1 MDESSPATPSQC
13 AAMGEPSSLFS
24 ATSAAASAP
33 DAALQIYTSPSPQ
46 LQLYDMIFSL
56 VKPLALKAAVN
67 LNIPDIIAT
76 HGGGERCSLSVED
89 IASHIAAS
97 APCNTNMNMKAPH
110 LEYLFRLLRYL
121 ASYNV
126 FTETSH
132 VGGAV
137 EFKRYR
143 YGLTALS
150 KLLTAQNEYSC
161 VPQLFAATS
170 NVHWTGLQH
179 LHETVMEGC
188 PAFSK
193 AFGMNA
199 WDYFRTNPQ
208 ENENF
213 NRALA
218 SDTRAVMASVVK
230 AYDDGFKNLNTVVDV
245 AGGTGLAIS
254 MIVEA
259 HPHIRG
265 INLDLPHVIDIS
277 PALPGVEHVRGNM
290 FEHIPPADA
299 VFLKSVLHDWKD
311 EQCVE
316 ILKTCHQ
323 ATPGNG
329 KVIIFD
335 LIIEEEVGCVQQMRL
350 RSDIEMMV
358 FTDGGKERTEDEFK
372 KIFHLAGY
380 RRYIITKL
388 PSSPFSIIEI
398 FKA

>member
-1 MDESSPATPSQC
+1 
-13 AAMGEPSSLFS
+13 MGES
-24 ATSAAASAP
+24 TAASAP
-33 DAALQIYTSPSPQ
+33 NAALQIDTSSSPQ

-76 HGGGERCSLSVED
+76 HGGGEGSSLSVED
-89 IASHIAAS
+89 IAYHIAAS

-121 ASYNV
+121 ASYHV

-132 VGGAV
+132 AGGAA

-143 YGLTALS
+143 YGLTAIS
-150 KLLTAQNEYSC
+150 KLLTAENEYSC
-161 VPQLFAATS
+161 VPLVFSATS
-170 NVHWTGLQH
+170 KVPWEGLQH

-188 PAFSK
+188 PAFTK

-199 WDYFRTNPQ
+199 WDYFRTYPQ
-208 ENENF
+208 ENEIF
-213 NRALA
+213 NSALA
-218 SDTRAVMASVVK
+218 TDTRAVMASVVK
-230 AYDDGFKNLNTVVDV
+230 VYDDGFKNIKTMVDV
-245 AGGTGLAIS
+245 AGGTGSAIS
-254 MIVEA
+254 MIVEE

-265 INLDLPHVIDIS
+265 INLDLPHVIDTA
-277 PALPGVEHVRGNM
+277 PAFPGVEHVRGNM

-299 VFLKSVLHDWKD
+299 MFLKSVLHDWKD

-316 ILKTCHQ
+316 ILKKCDE
-323 ATPGNG
+323 ATAGNG
-329 KVIIFD
+329 K
-335 LIIEEEVGCVQQMRL
+335 LIVVEAIVEEEVGCVKQMVL
-350 RSDIEMMV
+350 RSDIEMMA
-358 FTDGGKERTEDEFK
+358 FTDGGKERTEHEFK
-372 KIFHLAGY
+372 EIFRLAGY
-380 RRYIITKL
+380 GRYVITKL

>member
-1 MDESSPATPSQC
+1 
-13 AAMGEPSSLFS
+13 MGESSSLFS
-24 ATSAAASAP
+24 AISAAASAP
-33 DAALQIYTSPSPQ
+33 DAALQIHTSSSPQ
-46 LQLYDMIFSL
+46 LQLYDMIYSL

-67 LNIPDIIAT
+67 LNIPDIIAA
-76 HGGGERCSLSVED
+76 HGGGEGRSLCVED
-89 IASHIAAS
+89 IAFHIAAS
-97 APCNTNMNMKAPH
+97 APCNMNMNMKGPH

-132 VGGAV
+132 AGGTA

-150 KLLTAQNEYSC
+150 ELLTVQNEYSC
-161 VPQLFAATS
+161 VPLVFSATS
-170 NVHWTGLQH
+170 KVPWEGLQR

-188 PAFSK
+188 PAFTK

-199 WDYFRTNPQ
+199 WDYFRTYPQ
-208 ENENF
+208 ENEIF

-218 SDTRAVMASVVK
+218 TDTRAVMASIVK
-230 AYDDGFKNLNTVVDV
+230 VYDDGFKNVNTVVDV
-245 AGGTGLAIS
+245 AGGTGSAIS

-265 INLDLPHVIDIS
+265 INLDLPHVIDTA

-316 ILKTCHQ
+316 ILKTCHE

-329 KVIIFD
+329 KVIIVD
-335 LIIEEEVGCVQQMRL
+335 AIIEEEVGCVKQMGL
-350 RSDIEMMV
+350 RSDIEMMA

-380 RRYIITKL
+380 PRYVITKL